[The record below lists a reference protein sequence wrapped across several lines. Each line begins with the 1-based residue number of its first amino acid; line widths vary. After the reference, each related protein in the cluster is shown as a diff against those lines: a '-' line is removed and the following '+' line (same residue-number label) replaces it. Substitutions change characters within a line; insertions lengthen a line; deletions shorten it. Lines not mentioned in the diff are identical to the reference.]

1 MQQSYINSK
10 QHRSYVLKRKISSAL
25 IKTFRT
31 LFFIGLV
38 YLFIFPLIYLF
49 VTAFQSADS
58 INNPNVMWIP
68 DSLTLESMKTAL
80 EVLDYG
86 KSVFLSAVIS
96 VGSTAAA
103 LFSCSLVGYG
113 FARFRFAERNLA
125 FALVIL
131 TIIVPPPA
139 IVLSSYVNFRFFD
152 FGGLLKLLA
161 PIIGYDH
168 ANLIGSPLTFILPS
182 LFACGL
188 RSGLFIFIFRQF
200 FQGMSK
206 DLEEAAKIDG
216 CGPFKTYYRIIVP
229 LAVPAFITVLLF
241 GFIWHWNDVFTSS
254 MYFMGDNQP
263 ISVKLSG
270 IYDAL
275 SKADIF
281 MTGAMTQSEMRTY
294 AAAGC
299 LLTILPPLVIYIFT
313 QKYFTESIERTGI
326 VG

>member
-1 MQQSYINSK
+1 MQPSYTHSA
-10 QHRSYVLKRKISSAL
+10 QHRSYFLKRRLSAAL
-25 IKTFRT
+25 VKLFRT
-31 LFFIGLV
+31 FFFIGLV
-38 YLFIFPLIYLF
+38 YLFIFPLLYLF

-68 DSLTLESMKTAL
+68 DSLTLDSMKTAM

-86 KSVFLSAVIS
+86 ESVFLSAVIS

-113 FARFRFAERNLA
+113 FARFRFAERNIA
-125 FALVIL
+125 FALVVL

-168 ANLIGSPLTFILPS
+168 VNLIGSPLTFILPS

-200 FQGMSK
+200 FQGMSR

-216 CGPFKTYYRIIVP
+216 CGPLKTYYRIIVP

-270 IYDAL
+270 IYNAL